1 MNLSINPEIVLE
13 KIGNIKAQMDLVA
26 QSVSN
31 LESNI
36 SSGWSSENVGV
47 YFTPTIKKVKDSIEE
62 INSSVNNIKSN
73 VEMYV
78 KNVKTADVKGEFT
91 DGSSSA
97 RTIGADNN
105 GITNNIS
112 TMQ

>member
-1 MNLSINPEIVLE
+1 
-13 KIGNIKAQMDLVA
+13 
-26 QSVSN
+26 
-31 LESNI
+31 
-36 SSGWSSENVGV
+36 
-47 YFTPTIKKVKDSIEE
+47 
-62 INSSVNNIKSN
+62 
-73 VEMYV
+73 MYV